1 MAVGKNKRLTKGK
14 KGQKRKIVDPFT
26 RKDWYDV
33 KAPSVFTNRQIGK
46 TLVTKTT
53 GTKIASEA
61 LKGSVVESCLADLN
75 KDEDQAFRK
84 FKLRIEDVQGR
95 NCLTSF
101 HGMSLT
107 TDKLRS
113 LVRKWQSLIE
123 THVDVK
129 TTDGYIL
136 RIFPIAFT
144 ARRPNQIRKT
154 SYALSSQQR
163 AIRAKMVEVI
173 TKQSAC
179 SLTELVKKFI
189 PELLGKQIAK
199 ECEGIYPL
207 KDVFIRKVTVKR
219 APKFDLA
226 RLMESHAGG
235 AAQAAPAAPA
245 QDTGDKVEAKAAET
259 AAE

>member
-1 MAVGKNKRLTKGK
+1 MHSSLLSFSLF
-14 KGQKRKIVDPFT
+14 ISI
-26 RKDWYDV
+26 Y
-33 KAPSVFTNRQIGK
+33 PSLSLFLFSFFVE
-46 TLVTKTT
+46 
-53 GTKIASEA
+53 IASEA

-95 NCLTSF
+95 NCLTAF

-179 SLTELVKKFI
+179 SLAELVKKFI

-235 AAQAAPAAPA
+235 AAQTPAPA
-245 QDTGDKVEAKAAET
+245 QDTGDKVEAKKHDGIT
-259 AAE
+259 ADGVTHITGAGFMQVN